1 MFQKNGNKKS
11 MGFLIGQ
18 SMKLS
23 KDKAN
28 PKRLQGIFKEK
39 LI

>member
-1 MFQKNGNKKS
+1 